1 MNASKNPKQYWR
13 LIKQNCNTKSDLSD
27 QISPHDW
34 LDYFKGLFT
43 SVEENQHLNVL
54 TNIVQNHEC
63 EDLETPITEQE
74 IINSTKSIHAN
85 RSPGP
90 DGICIEMLKETLTS
104 ILPYLTSLFND
115 IFNSGIYP
123 ADWGKSIICPI
134 YKNGSK
140 TSPENY
146 SGVSLITSIS
156 KNFNG
161 ILTKRL
167 QSWCEQNQ
175 VLDESQAGFR
185 KNYSTVDNI
194 FSLQAIIQ
202 KYLSR
207 ERGRFYC
214 IYIDFR
220 RAFDSIHHDKL
231 WNSFYRKGFSSEG
244 KCMKIFRSMYQQL
257 KSYVKG
263 NEGLTEF
270 FNCIIGTRQGCISSP
285 TIFSL
290 FINDLVSY
298 LRSECE
304 NGVFISNENE
314 DVLAYM
320 FADDVSSFADSVVRL
335 QKQINLIEKLC
346 KSVGMSLNL
355 SKTKIIVFR
364 NGGIVKDAETWLYN
378 ENEIE
383 VVSFYK
389 YLGVILHQN
398 WYGLELKRYLLVKPK
413 RQHIVFLDSRSCL
426 AIFHLQTHLN
436 YLIR

>member
-1 MNASKNPKQYWR
+1 MLCNPKCVFKRKISHFGFSAVQHLSEFISIYHKSGENMKIKPFNNKFERITQPEWWDNECQRLKSNKFSLLRKFRFTNSEVDFNTYKTAKNRFKNVCRFKRLKLEKSKRKELLNASKNPKQYWR
-13 LIKQNCNTKSDLSD
+13 LIKQNCNKKSDLSD

-43 SVEENQHLNVL
+43 SVEENQHENVL
-54 TNIVQNHEC
+54 RNIVQNHEC

-90 DGICIEMLKETLTS
+90 DGICIEMLKENLTS

-146 SGVSLITSIS
+146 RGVSLINSIS
-156 KNFNG
+156 KIFNG
-161 ILTKRL
+161 FLTKRL

-194 FSLQAIIQ
+194 FSLQAIVQ

-214 IYIDFR
+214 IF
-220 RAFDSIHHDKL
+220 
-231 WNSFYRKGFSSEG
+231 
-244 KCMKIFRSMYQQL
+244 
-257 KSYVKG
+257 
-263 NEGLTEF
+263 
-270 FNCIIGTRQGCISSP
+270 
-285 TIFSL
+285 
-290 FINDLVSY
+290 
-298 LRSECE
+298 
-304 NGVFISNENE
+304 
-314 DVLAYM
+314 
-320 FADDVSSFADSVVRL
+320 
-335 QKQINLIEKLC
+335 
-346 KSVGMSLNL
+346 
-355 SKTKIIVFR
+355 IVF
-364 NGGIVKDAETWLYN
+364 GIQSVKNCL
-378 ENEIE
+378 
-383 VVSFYK
+383 SR
-389 YLGVILHQN
+389 ILM
-398 WYGLELKRYLLVKPK
+398 
-413 RQHIVFLDSRSCL
+413 S
-426 AIFHLQTHLN
+426 AIH
-436 YLIR
+436 